1 MKETKLV
8 VWRIEKINGEK
19 GENPWV
25 YEIQQKEIIENKR
38 VDKRIMGRGLR

>member
-1 MKETKLV
+1 MKKIKSEMKETKIV

-25 YEIQQKEIIENKR
+25 YEMQ
-38 VDKRIMGRGLR
+38 